1 MKREAETGETNLHIK
16 DHQGLLAA
24 IRSQQ
29 KKGKALPKIAE
40 GPWPVCRHLGLR
52 HLGLSP
58 LASGAMREYNT
69 VVVN

>member
-29 KKGKALPKIAE
+29 KKGKALPETAE
-40 GPWPVCRHLGLR
+40 GPWPRRHLGLR
-52 HLGLSP
+52 P
-58 LASGAMREYNT
+58 LASGAMREYT
-69 VVVN
+69 AVVVN

>member
-29 KKGKALPKIAE
+29 KKEKTAK
-40 GPWPVCRHLGLR
+40 GPWPRRHLGLR
-52 HLGLSP
+52 P
-58 LASGAMREYNT
+58 LASGAMREYIA